1 MKKELFILSV
11 VVAFSLL
18 TYWLVEPFAHS
29 QMHPHVDI
37 KGFVYNGDSDIK
49 EVDHKISKIREDI
62 ETENAKEKPDAKKLG
77 MLDADMKAAEERREA
92 KKIFWADVE
101 RIAALKGD
109 AVAGEASYNTG
120 CVACHYDGAAPMGGV
135 IPPNLQTA
143 GALYERHYLIGLIK
157 DPAMAS
163 NVDHK
168 FSIVRNHQMDSVK
181 YMITT
186 DQDIVNTIAYLQKI
200 APKQEEI
207 TPKIAFEDACG
218 RCHDVRYK
226 NWTIRTG
233 TKPTFKDR
241 RDEMAFDI
249 AHLDAQE
256 GITGY
261 MGKLPP
267 DLSMYIRSR
276 GAHYI
281 SAFIED
287 PQQLLLGTSMPRVGV
302 NAKSAEKVIAYLE
315 EAGDPKAE
323 ERNRVGM
330 YVMIYMIFFV
340 ITAYLWKRQIWKDL
354 H

>member
-37 KGFVYNGDSDIK
+37 KGFVYNGASDIK
-49 EVDHKISKIREDI
+49 EVDNKISKIRKDI
-62 ETENAKEKPDAKKLG
+62 EEENAQAEPDAKKLG
-77 MLDADMKAAEERREA
+77 MLDDDMKATEARREA
-92 KKIFWADVE
+92 KKVFWADVE

-109 AVAGEASYNTG
+109 AVAGEASYNAGCTG
-120 CVACHYDGAAPMGGV
+120 CHNDAAIPMGGV
-135 IPPNLQTA
+135 IAPDLKTS

-181 YMITT
+181 YMVAT
-186 DQDIVNTIAYLQKI
+186 DEDIVNTIAYLQSI

-233 TKPTFKDR
+233 TKPSFKDK

-256 GITGY
+256 DIVGY

-281 SAFIED
+281 EAFIED

-302 NAKSAEKVIAYLE
+302 NAESAEKVIAYLE

-340 ITAYLWKRQIWKDL
+340 IVAFLWKKQIWKDL

>member
-29 QMHPHVDI
+29 QMHPHVEI
-37 KGFVYNGDSDIK
+37 EGFVYTGSSDIA
-49 EVDHKISKIREDI
+49 EVDNKISKIRKDI
-62 ETENAKEKPDAKKLG
+62 EAEKAKEKSDAKKLS
-77 MLDADMKAAEERREA
+77 MLEADMQAAEERRDA
-92 KKIFWADVE
+92 KKIFWEDVE
-101 RIAALKGD
+101 RIAALEGN
-109 AVAGEASYNTG
+109 AEAGEAAYNAGCTG
-120 CVACHYDGAAPMGGV
+120 CHNDGAVSMEGV
-135 IPPNLQTA
+135 VPPDLKTS

-168 FSIVRNHQMDSVK
+168 FSIVRHHQMDSVK
-181 YMITT
+181 YMVTT
-186 DQDIVNTIAYLQKI
+186 DEDIVNTIAYLQKI

-207 TPKIAFEDACG
+207 TPEIAFEDACG
-218 RCHDVRYK
+218 RCHDVRYN
-226 NWTIRTG
+226 NWTITG

-249 AHLDAQE
+249 KHLDAQE

-281 SAFIED
+281 EAFMED
-287 PQQLLLGTSMPRVGV
+287 PQQLLPGTSMPRVGV
-302 NAKSAEKVIAYLE
+302 NAESAEKVIAYLT

-323 ERNRVGM
+323 ERNRIGM
-330 YVMIYMIFFV
+330 YVMIYMIFFIIV
-340 ITAYLWKRQIWKDL
+340 AFLWKKQIWKDL

>member
-29 QMHPHVDI
+29 QMHPHVES
-37 KGFVYNGDSDIK
+37 KGFTYHGSTDIA
-49 EVDHKISKIREDI
+49 EVDNKIAKIRKDI
-62 ETENAKEKPDAKKLG
+62 EAEKAKEKPDDKKLG
-77 MLDADMKAAEERREA
+77 MLQADMNAAEERRDA
-92 KKIFWADVE
+92 KKLFWADVE
-101 RIAALKGD
+101 RIAALTGD
-109 AVAGEASYNTG
+109 ATAGEAVFASCTS
-120 CVACHYDGAAPMGGV
+120 CHMEGAVPMGGV
-135 IPPNLQTA
+135 VPPDLKTS
-143 GALYERHYLIGLIK
+143 GALYDRNYLIGLIK

-181 YMITT
+181 YMVSS
-186 DQDIVNTIAYLQKI
+186 DEDIVNVIAYMQSI
-200 APKQEEI
+200 APKHEEI
-207 TPKIAFEDACG
+207 TPEIAFQDACG
-218 RCHDVRYK
+218 RCHDVRY
-226 NWTIRTG
+226 NQWTIIG
-233 TKPTFKDR
+233 TKPSFKDR

-249 AHLDAQE
+249 KHLDAQE

-276 GAHYI
+276 GKHYI
-281 SAFIED
+281 EAFVED
-287 PQQLLLGTSMPRVGV
+287 PQQLLLGTSMPRVGI
-302 NAKSAEKVIAYLE
+302 NAESAEKVLAYLE

-323 ERNRVGM
+323 ERNRIGK
-330 YVMIYMIFFV
+330 YVMIYMVFF
-340 ITAYLWKRQIWKDL
+340 ILAAFLWKKQIWRDL

>member
-18 TYWLVEPFAHS
+18 TYWLVEPFAHG
-29 QMHPHVDI
+29 QMHPHVDV
-37 KGFVYNGDSDIK
+37 KGFVYNGASDIK
-49 EVDHKISKIREDI
+49 EVDNKIAKIRKDI
-62 ETENAKEKPDAKKLG
+62 EAEKAQEKPDAKKLG
-77 MLDADMKAAEERREA
+77 MLDDDMKAAETRREA
-92 KKIFWADVE
+92 KKVFWNDVE
-101 RIAALKGD
+101 RIAALEGD
-109 AVAGEASYNTG
+109 AAAGEASYNAGCTG
-120 CVACHYDGAAPMGGV
+120 CHNDAALPMEGV
-135 IPPNLQTA
+135 IPPDLKTS

-168 FSIVRNHQMDSVK
+168 FSIVRHHQMESVK
-181 YMITT
+181 YMVTT
-186 DQDIVNTIAYLQKI
+186 DEDIVNTIAYLQSI

-207 TPKIAFEDACG
+207 TPDIAFEDACG

-226 NWTIRTG
+226 NWTIIG

-249 AHLDAQE
+249 KHLDAQE

-281 SAFIED
+281 EAFMED

-302 NAKSAEKVIAYLE
+302 NAESAEKVIAYLE
-315 EAGDPKAE
+315 EAGDPKAA

-330 YVMIYMIFFV
+330 YVMIYMVFFIIV
-340 ITAYLWKRQIWKDL
+340 AFLWKKQIWRDL

>member
-1 MKKELFILSV
+1 MKKELYILSV

-29 QMHPHVDI
+29 QMHPHVEI
-37 KGFVYNGDSDIK
+37 KGFVYNGASDIK
-49 EVDHKISKIREDI
+49 EIDNKISKIRKNIDVEKAQ
-62 ETENAKEKPDAKKLG
+62 ETPDAKKLA
-77 MLDADMKAAEERREA
+77 MLDSDMQAAEARREA
-92 KKIFWADVE
+92 KKVFWSDVE
-101 RIAALKGD
+101 RIASLKGD
-109 AVAGEASYNTG
+109 AVAGEASYNAG
-120 CVACHYDGAAPMGGV
+120 CVACHNDAATPMGGV
-135 IPPNLQTA
+135 VPPNLKTS

-181 YMITT
+181 YMVAS
-186 DQDIVNTIAYLQKI
+186 DEDIVNTIAYLQSI
-200 APKQEEI
+200 APSQEEI
-207 TPKIAFEDACG
+207 TPQIAFEDACG

-226 NWTIRTG
+226 KWTTRTG
-233 TKPTFKDR
+233 TKPTFKDK

-276 GAHYI
+276 GEHYI
-281 SAFIED
+281 AAFMED

-302 NAKSAEKVIAYLE
+302 NAASAEKVITYLK

-323 ERNRVGM
+323 ERNSVAF
-330 YVMIYMIFFV
+330 YVMVYMIFFV
-340 ITAYLWKRQIWKDL
+340 IAAYLWKRQVWKDL

>member
-18 TYWLVEPFAHS
+18 TYWLVEPFAHG
-29 QMHPHVDI
+29 QMHPHVEI
-37 KGFVYNGDSDIK
+37 EGFKYSGSSDIA
-49 EVDHKISKIREDI
+49 EVDKKISKIRKDI
-62 ETENAKEKPDAKKLG
+62 EVEEAQEKPDTKKLSMLNADMQAAETRRDAKKV
-77 MLDADMKAAEERREA
+77 
-92 KKIFWADVE
+92 FWADVE
-101 RIAALKGD
+101 RIAVLKGD
-109 AVAGEASYNTG
+109 AVAGEAVYASCTG
-120 CVACHYDGAAPMGGV
+120 CHMEGAAPMGGV
-135 IPPNLQTA
+135 VPPPLKSA

-181 YMITT
+181 YMVTT
-186 DQDIVNTIAYLQKI
+186 DKDIVDVIAYMESI

-207 TPKIAFEDACG
+207 TPEIAFQDACG
-218 RCHDVRYK
+218 RCHDVRYNK
-226 NWTIRTG
+226 WTITG

-249 AHLDAQE
+249 KHLDAQE

-276 GAHYI
+276 GEHYI
-281 SAFIED
+281 KAFIED

-302 NAKSAEKVIAYLE
+302 NAASAEKVIAYLE

-340 ITAYLWKRQIWKDL
+340 IVAFLWKKQIWKDL

>member
-29 QMHPHVDI
+29 QMHPHVEI
-37 KGFVYNGDSDIK
+37 EGFKYSGASDIA
-49 EVDHKISKIREDI
+49 EVDNKISKIRKDI
-62 ETENAKEKPDAKKLG
+62 EKQKAQETPDSKKLA
-77 MLDADMKAAEERREA
+77 MLDADMQAAENRREA
-92 KKIFWADVE
+92 KKVFWADVE
-101 RIAALKGD
+101 RIASLKGD
-109 AVAGEASYNTG
+109 ASRGEGVYANCTG
-120 CVACHYDGAAPMGGV
+120 CHMEGAAPMGGV
-135 IPPNLQTA
+135 IPPNLKTA
-143 GALYERHYLIGLIK
+143 GALYERQYLIGLIK

-181 YMITT
+181 YMVTT
-186 DQDIVNTIAYLQKI
+186 DQDIVDVIAYMEAS
-200 APKQEEI
+200 APKAEEI
-207 TPKIAFEDACG
+207 TPKVAFEDACG

-226 NWTIRTG
+226 NWTITG
-233 TKPTFKDR
+233 TKPSFKDK

-256 GITGY
+256 GIKGY

-276 GAHYI
+276 GEHYI
-281 SAFIED
+281 KAFVED

-302 NAKSAEKVIAYLE
+302 NAESAEKVIAYLE
-315 EAGDPKAE
+315 EAGDPKKA
-323 ERNRVGM
+323 ERNRIGT
-330 YVMIYMIFFV
+330 YVMVYMIFFIIV
-340 ITAYLWKRQIWKDL
+340 AFLWKKQIWRDL

>member
-1 MKKELFILSV
+1 MKKELVILSV

-29 QMHPHVDI
+29 QMHPHVES
-37 KGFVYNGDSDIK
+37 KGFKYNGSSDIA
-49 EVDHKISKIREDI
+49 EVDSKILQIRDAIALEK
-62 ETENAKEKPDAKKLG
+62 AQEKPDAKKLA
-77 MLDADMKAAEERREA
+77 MLEADMQAAEARRDA
-92 KKIFWADVE
+92 KKAFWADVE

-109 AVAGEASYNTG
+109 AKAGEAAYDAGCTG
-120 CVACHYDGAAPMGGV
+120 CHFGGSVSMGGV
-135 IPPNLQTA
+135 VPPSLETS
-143 GALYERHYLIGLIK
+143 GALYDRNYLIGLIK

-168 FSIVRNHQMDSVK
+168 FSIVRSHQMDSVK
-181 YMITT
+181 YMVTA
-186 DQDIVNTIAYLQKI
+186 DQDIVNVIAYLQQI

-207 TPKIAFEDACG
+207 TPEIAFQDACG

-226 NWTIRTG
+226 NWTIIG
-233 TKPTFKDR
+233 EKPTFKDK

-249 AHLDAQE
+249 RHLDAQE

-276 GAHYI
+276 GEHYI
-281 SAFIED
+281 SVFMED

-302 NAKSAEKVIAYLE
+302 NAESAEKVIAYLE
-315 EAGDPKAE
+315 EAGDPKKE
-323 ERNRVGM
+323 ERNTVGM
-330 YVMIYMIFFV
+330 YVMLYMIFF
-340 ITAYLWKRQIWKDL
+340 IIAAFLWKKQIWKDL

>member
-18 TYWLVEPFAHS
+18 TYYLVEPFAHGV
-29 QMHPHVDI
+29 MHPHVEI
-37 KGFVYNGDSDIK
+37 EGFKYSGASDIA
-49 EVDHKISKIREDI
+49 EVDSKIANIRTSI
-62 ETENAKEKPDAKKLG
+62 EEEKGKEKPSDKALA
-77 MLDADMKAAEERREA
+77 MLDKDMQAAEARREA
-92 KKIFWADVE
+92 KKVFWSDVE

-109 AVAGEASYNTG
+109 AVKGEVVYANCTG
-120 CVACHYDGAAPMGGV
+120 CHMEGAAPMGGV
-135 IPPNLQTA
+135 VPPDLKTT
-143 GALYERHYLIGLIK
+143 GAIYERHYLIGLIK

-181 YMITT
+181 YMVNT
-186 DQDIVNTIAYLQKI
+186 DQDIVDVIAYMEKV
-200 APKQEEI
+200 APAIEEI
-207 TPKIAFEDACG
+207 TPKMAFEDACG

-226 NWTIRTG
+226 NWTITG
-233 TKPTFKDR
+233 TKPKFKDK

-249 AHLDAQE
+249 SHLDAQE

-281 SAFIED
+281 EAFMED

-302 NAKSAEKVIAYLE
+302 NAQTAEKVIAYLE

-323 ERNRVGM
+323 ERNRIGM
-330 YVMIYMIFFV
+330 YVMIYMIFFIV
-340 ITAYLWKRQIWKDL
+340 TAFLWKKQIWRDL

>member
-1 MKKELFILSV
+1 MKKELLILSV

-29 QMHPHVDI
+29 VMHPHVES
-37 KGFVYNGDSDIK
+37 KGFQYNGSSDIE
-49 EVDHKISKIREDI
+49 EVDKKILQIRDDMSAEK
-62 ETENAKEKPDAKKLG
+62 AKNKPDAKKLG
-77 MLDADMKAAEERREA
+77 MLEADMQVAETRRDA
-92 KKIFWADVE
+92 KKVFWTDVE
-101 RIAALKGD
+101 RIAALTGD
-109 AVAGEASYNTG
+109 AEAGEATYDAGCTG
-120 CVACHYDGAAPMGGV
+120 CHYGGSVSMGGV
-135 IPPNLQTA
+135 VPPSLETA
-143 GALYERHYLIGLIK
+143 GALYDRNYLIGIIK

-168 FSIVRNHQMDSVK
+168 FSIVRSHQMDSVK
-181 YMITT
+181 YMVTA
-186 DQDIVNTIAYLQKI
+186 DQDIVNVIAYLQKI
-200 APKQEEI
+200 SPAQEEI
-207 TPKIAFEDACG
+207 TPEIAFQDACG

-226 NWTIRTG
+226 NWTITG

-249 AHLDAQE
+249 KHLDAQE
-256 GITGY
+256 GLKGY

-276 GAHYI
+276 GEHYI
-281 SAFIED
+281 SVFMED

-302 NAKSAEKVIAYLE
+302 NAESAQKVLAYLE

-323 ERNRVGM
+323 ERNRIGM
-330 YVMIYMIFFV
+330 YVMLYMIFF
-340 ITAYLWKRQIWKDL
+340 IIAAFLWKKQIWKDL